1 MHCPLHDAVH
11 LPLSHYRR
19 CSNPAVRTV
28 LGSSAYYTE
37 PSCDRDEKAA
47 PLRPLVAYKN
57 SDYDFIPRDP
67 VAQGDHLD
75 LWKMTAAW

>member
-1 MHCPLHDAVH
+1 MYCPLRDAAH
-11 LPLSHYRR
+11 LPLLHYRR
-19 CSNPAVRTV
+19 CSSPVV
-28 LGSSAYYTE
+28 LGSSAYYSE

-47 PLRPLVAYKN
+47 PLRPLVADKN